1 MKFFFVITSILFVT
15 SCSFYNSEIAESFG
29 GSEFDECYD
38 IDLTLQKDIIITGI
52 FSEEFIYRGKNLLKS
67 KGGYDIFVC
76 KMDTSGKIKWANSV
90 GKKGKDWAY
99 NSTQDEKGNTYTC
112 GYTKINKHHFPLVF
126 KLDKN
131 GNQLWKKVLPTEGE
145 FTNLIATKDNIFIT
159 ASNQKNSIYQMSI
172 NGELTVLYQDSSF
185 NGRGIFQNDKNKI
198 IAYGSSNQQAS
209 IICFNKQL
217 QKTHEISFG
226 TKGNDIILSFLKKKN
241 HFHICGQIEG
251 DTLFWKKN
259 TTTQKTPLISKGGK
273 DGFYAILDSTFN
285 IVHFEIQTSPKNDWS
300 RYLAHTPSGEILM
313 STIINNEGDIN
324 GKPLQNQ
331 KGNFDIALSTIKNKK
346 ITSTK
351 LISGNKE
358 EGVNKIVVQDSIIY
372 FSGWHQGNLKINENI
387 ELNDNN
393 KGNAFLIK
401 TKKNS
406 FFKN

>member
-1 MKFFFVITSILFVT
+1 MKFLLFLTSILFLA
-15 SCSFYNSEIAESFG
+15 SCSYNNQIAESFG

-38 IDLTLQKDIIITGI
+38 IDLTHEGDIIITGI
-52 FSEEFIYRGKNLLKS
+52 FTKKFTYRGKKLLKS

-76 KMDTSGKIKWANSV
+76 KIDSSGKMKWASSI
-90 GKKGKDWAY
+90 GEKRKDWVY
-99 NSTQDEKGNTYTC
+99 NSTLDQKGNIYTC
-112 GYTKINKHHFPLVF
+112 GYTKIKKNHFPIIF

-131 GNQLWKKVLPTEGE
+131 GSLLWEKVLPTKGE
-145 FTNLIATKDNIFIT
+145 FTNLMATKENILIT
-159 ASNQKNSIYQMSI
+159 GINQKNNIYQMSFD
-172 NGELTVLYQDSSF
+172 GELTIISQDSSF
-185 NGRGIFQNDKNKI
+185 NGRGVLQNKNHQI
-198 IAYGSSNQQAS
+198 IAYGSRNQQAS
-209 IICFNKQL
+209 IVCFNQQL
-217 QKTHEISFG
+217 QKTHEVSFD
-226 TKGNDIILSFLKKKN
+226 TKGNDIILSMIKSKN
-241 HFHICGQIEG
+241 HFHLCGQIEG
-251 DTLFWKKN
+251 DTLFCKKD
-259 TTTQKTPLISKGGK
+259 TTTEKTPLISKGGK

-300 RYLAHTPSGEILM
+300 RYLAHTQSGEILM

-401 TKKNS
+401 TKKSS

>member
-1 MKFFFVITSILFVT
+1 MKFLLFLTSILFLA
-15 SCSFYNSEIAESFG
+15 SCSYDNQIAESFG

-38 IDLTLQKDIIITGI
+38 IDLTLEGDIIITGI
-52 FSEEFIYRGKNLLKS
+52 FTKKFTYRGKKLLKS

-145 FTNLIATKDNIFIT
+145 FTNLIATKGNIFIT
-159 ASNQKNSIYQMSI
+159 ASNQKNSLYQMSI

-198 IAYGSSNQQAS
+198 IAYGSRNQQAS
-209 IICFNKQL
+209 IVCFNQQL
-217 QKTHEISFG
+217 QKTHEVSFG
-226 TKGNDIILSFLKKKN
+226 TKGNDIILSMIKSKN
-241 HFHICGQIEG
+241 HFHLCGQIEG
-251 DTLFWKKN
+251 DTLFCKKD
-259 TTTQKTPLISKGGK
+259 TTTEKTPLISKGGK
-273 DGFYAILDSTFN
+273 DGFYAMLDSTFN

-300 RYLAHTPSGEILM
+300 RNLAYGPLGEILL
-313 STIINNEGDIN
+313 STIINNDGNIN
-324 GKPLQNQ
+324 GNPLQNQ

-346 ITSTK
+346 IISTK
-351 LISGNKE
+351 LISGSKE
-358 EGVNKIVVQDSIIY
+358 EGVNKIIVQDSLLY
-372 FSGWHQGNLKINENI
+372 FSGWHQGNLKISEKI
-387 ELNDNN
+387 ELQDNGN
-393 KGNAFLIK
+393 GNAFLIK
-401 TKKNS
+401 INKS
-406 FFKN
+406 DIFKN

>member
-1 MKFFFVITSILFVT
+1 MKFLLFLTSILFLA
-15 SCSFYNSEIAESFG
+15 SCSYDNQIAESFG

-38 IDLTLQKDIIITGI
+38 IDLTPEGDIIITGI
-52 FSEEFIYRGKNLLKS
+52 FTKKFTYRGKKLLKS

-145 FTNLIATKDNIFIT
+145 FTNLIATKGNIFIT
-159 ASNQKNSIYQMSI
+159 ASNQKNSLYQMSI

-198 IAYGSSNQQAS
+198 IAYGSRNQQAS
-209 IICFNKQL
+209 IVCFNQQL
-217 QKTHEISFG
+217 QKTHEVSFG
-226 TKGNDIILSFLKKKN
+226 TKGNDIILSMIKSKN
-241 HFHICGQIEG
+241 HFHLCGQIEG
-251 DTLFWKKN
+251 DTLFCKKD
-259 TTTQKTPLISKGGK
+259 TTTEKTPLISKGGK

-300 RYLAHTPSGEILM
+300 RNLAYGPLGEILL
-313 STIINNEGDIN
+313 STIINNDGNIN
-324 GKPLQNQ
+324 GNPLQNQ

-346 ITSTK
+346 IISTK
-351 LISGNKE
+351 LISGSKE
-358 EGVNKIVVQDSIIY
+358 EGVNKIIVQDSLLY
-372 FSGWHQGNLKINENI
+372 FSGWHQGNLKISEKI
-387 ELNDNN
+387 ELQDNGN
-393 KGNAFLIK
+393 GNAFLIK
-401 TKKNS
+401 INKS
-406 FFKN
+406 DIFKN